1 MTKDDLV
8 KENTEILLAINLLN
22 KHAWQ
27 SKEAAKT
34 IKELQIRVIK
44 NCEKIDKLGEQNN
57 PFYSQH

>member
-1 MTKDDLV
+1 MTTEKLV

-34 IKELQIRVIK
+34 IKQLQIKVIE
-44 NCEKIDKLGEQNN
+44 NCEKIDKLEQQNN

>member
-1 MTKDDLV
+1 MTKDDLI

-27 SKEAAKT
+27 SKEAAKVT
-34 IKELQIRVIK
+34 KELQIRVIK

>member
-1 MTKDDLV
+1 MTKDDLI

-27 SKEAAKT
+27 SKEVAKT
-34 IKELQIRVIK
+34 IKELQITVIR